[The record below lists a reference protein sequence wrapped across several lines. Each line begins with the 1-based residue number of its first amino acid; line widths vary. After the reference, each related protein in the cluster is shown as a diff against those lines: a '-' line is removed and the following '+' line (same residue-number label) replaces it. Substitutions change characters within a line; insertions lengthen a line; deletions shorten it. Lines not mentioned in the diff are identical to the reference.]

1 VRRQEGDVTGTDTPR
16 VLRQDELD
24 AVSAGEIFRR
34 QIGPGIYRTCD
45 TRCPMEI
52 WTLLLEPNG
61 F

>member
-1 VRRQEGDVTGTDTPR
+1 MTGTDTPR
-16 VLRQDELD
+16 VLREDELD

-34 QIGPGIYRTCD
+34 QIGPGIYRTYD

-52 WTLLLEPNG
+52 WTLLLEQNG

>member
-1 VRRQEGDVTGTDTPR
+1 

-34 QIGPGIYRTCD
+34 QIGPGIYRTYD

-52 WTLLLEPNG
+52 WTLLLEQNG